1 MWCPLEVTGIYAADT
16 MNQMPMAMM
25 LMPCVV
31 SCSGGTRYP
40 CHVWCLFSRHH
51 EPDTHAHDT
60 DTMSGILD
68 AHAADAVCGILWR
81 CPTCNYC
88 NLLHRGSC
96 RNQIPMAMIPI
107 EPMPIPYPC
116 SRYRCRVWH
125 LLEVTGIYAADNH
138 EPDAYATDAV
148 CGIFWR

>member
-1 MWCPLEVTGIYAADT
+1 MTGIYAADT

-68 AHAADAVCGILWR
+68 THAAD
-81 CPTCNYC
+81 TM
-88 NLLHRGSC
+88 
-96 RNQIPMAMIPI
+96 NQMPMELMPMQSIPMPFVASSGGVRLVII
-107 EPMPIPYPC
+107 AIYCTVDHAGTIHLC
-116 SRYRCRVWH
+116 SQY
-125 LLEVTGIYAADNH
+125 
-138 EPDAYATDAV
+138 
-148 CGIFWR
+148 